1 MSDFKKGSNII
12 WNGKIYQV
20 FSKTLINNEVI
31 INYNNNPNHRLNY
44 KKEKVTKLLNKDD
57 YLLFRSEIFKVIGI
71 KENKNNVVYKLQ
83 NIIDEYVSTISFDN
97 INLSFISDEYQNK
110 LNSFIKFI
118 LKYNANKYIIK
129 NDLVIKFEEVYN
141 VFENIVI
148 YCKIKANKLYDI
160 FNYAKYTKSDDVFK
174 ILSITNIF
182 KMPGNFITKKY
193 QLITYKA
200 FINIC
205 KHYEINVSEE
215 IKIEKWIYYYFLVE
229 NKFYVPKYKFIKD
242 IEKEFKISITKIMIN
257 LQQKNKFMYIVI
269 DKKEYAT
276 TDYLYNFEKSMG
288 DLFLDLY
295 YKVNY
300 DIEEYRI
307 KQNIQD
313 FYRKYHKYQDV
324 DKKGFN
330 VEQEN
335 AIVNSI
341 KNKFSIVNGPPGTGK
356 TSVATCILYLLN
368 VLCNIEYEN
377 ISIMAPTGKAYM
389 NIKDS
394 ILNKGA
400 FFNETKSGTLHKIL
414 YGNNN
419 KNINNKYINN
429 EYNNNEYKNNNKI
442 DVIVVDEVSMI
453 DNFLLNDLLKKCKK
467 ENCRLIFLGDDK
479 QLPSV
484 KAGIILNKL
493 VNFDYIDENVNRL
506 NTIHRQSGG
515 LLLDSIY
522 KMTRNEIIAY
532 NTVNDNT
539 LYLKNI
545 NEINDDN
552 IYHQLQNLIS
562 DNNLNIDNCK
572 FICPF
577 KTDNKFIH
585 TGRINSILQNIFNP
599 ISEAN
604 YKANVKYNKIPFR
617 PNDKIIRT
625 ENSYDDNIMRANGQ
639 EATIVNYDANMI
651 DILYEGDENKVK
663 IDIDELYDAF
673 ELNYCITTHKSQG
686 SQYEN
691 VIYLIDDKATDF
703 FVDHTNIY
711 TAISRAKS
719 RCIIYTNL
727 NKFEKYQ
734 KKHSDRVSLFMKEFN
749 EYDIM

>member
-1 MSDFKKGSNII
+1 MSEFKKGSNII

-20 FSKTLINNEVI
+20 IAKNYINNEVI

-44 KKEKVTKLLNKDD
+44 KNEEITKLCSINDFI
-57 YLLFRSEIFKVIGI
+57 LFKNTIYKITDI
-71 KENKNNVVYKLQ
+71 KKERNNVVYEIQ
-83 NIIDEYVSTISFDN
+83 NALKEQKERSLPYDTIGLKHILD
-97 INLSFISDEYQNK
+97 DYQNK
-110 LNSFIKFI
+110 L
-118 LKYNANKYIIK
+118 
-129 NDLVIKFEEVYN
+129 
-141 VFENIVI
+141 
-148 YCKIKANKLYDI
+148 
-160 FNYAKYTKSDDVFK
+160 
-174 ILSITNIF
+174 
-182 KMPGNFITKKY
+182 GNFITFILKFYRNSCTTEMYNIFYKVVIRCKIKINKLYNILNYAKKIISSDIFQKLNIKNIYENPCNFIEKEY
-193 QLITYKA
+193 QFITYKE
-200 FINIC
+200 FIHIC
-205 KHYEINVSEE
+205 NEFKIVISEE
-215 IKIEKWIYYYFLVE
+215 VKVEKWIYFYFLQK
-229 NKFYVPKYKFIKD
+229 NKFYAIKHEFIKD
-242 IEKEFKISITKIMIN
+242 IENEFKMSVRKIIEK
-257 LQQKNKFMYIVI
+257 LHKKNKFMYIVI
-269 DKKEYAT
+269 NKKEYAT

-295 YKVNY
+295 YDVNY
-300 DIEEYRI
+300 DVNYDYITGLIDE
-307 KQNIQD
+307 
-313 FYRKYHKYQDV
+313 FC
-324 DKKGFN
+324 
-330 VEQEN
+330 QEN
-335 AIVNSI
+335 RMDILIGRQKDAIINSA
-341 KNKFSIVNGPPGTGK
+341 KNKFSIINGPPGTGK
-356 TSVATCILYLLN
+356 TTVVTCLLYVLN
-368 VLCNIEYEN
+368 ILCNIEYEN

-414 YGNNN
+414 YGNNK
-419 KNINNKYINN
+419 KNTNNKYINN
-429 EYNNNEYKNNNKI
+429 EYNNDENKNNNKI

-484 KAGIILNKL
+484 KAGIILKKL
-493 VNFDYIDENVNRL
+493 INCDYFDENVNKL
-506 NTIHRQSGG
+506 NKIHRQSGG

-545 NEINDDN
+545 NEINEDN
-552 IYHQLQNLIS
+552 IHHQLQNLIS

-599 ISEAN
+599 ILEAN

-639 EATIVNYDANMI
+639 EATIVNYDGNMI

-663 IDIDELYDAF
+663 IDIHELYDAF

-703 FVDHTNIY
+703 FVHHTNIY

-734 KKHSDRVSLFMKEFN
+734 KKYSDRVSLFMEEFN
-749 EYDIM
+749 EYDII

>member
-1 MSDFKKGSNII
+1 LFKNTIY
-12 WNGKIYQV
+12 KI
-20 FSKTLINNEVI
+20 TN
-31 INYNNNPNHRLNY
+31 
-44 KKEKVTKLLNKDD
+44 
-57 YLLFRSEIFKVIGI
+57 I
-71 KENKNNVVYKLQ
+71 KEERNDIVYELQ
-83 NIIDEYVSTISFDN
+83 NALKEQNEMYLPYDTIG
-97 INLSFISDEYQNK
+97 LKHISDDYQNK
-110 LNSFIKFI
+110 LGGFIKFI
-118 LKYNANKYIIK
+118 LKFYRNSCITEMYNIFYKV
-129 NDLVIKFEEVYN
+129 VIR
-141 VFENIVI
+141 
-148 YCKIKANKLYDI
+148 CKIKINKLYNI
-160 FNYAKYTKSDDVFK
+160 LNYAKKTKSND
-174 ILSITNIF
+174 ILQTLNI
-182 KMPGNFITKKY
+182 KNIYENPCNFIEKEY
-193 QLITYKA
+193 QFITYKEL
-200 FINIC
+200 IHIC
-205 KHYEINVSEE
+205 NEFKIVISEE
-215 IKIEKWIYYYFLVE
+215 VKVEKWIYFYFLQK
-229 NKFYVPKYKFIKD
+229 NKFYAIKHEFIKD
-242 IEKEFKISITKIMIN
+242 IENEFKMSVRKIIEK
-257 LQQKNKFMYIVI
+257 LHKKNKFMYII
-269 DKKEYAT
+269 INKKEYAT

-288 DLFLDLY
+288 DLLLDLY
-295 YKVNY
+295 YDVNY
-300 DIEEYRI
+300 DVNYDYITGLIDE
-307 KQNIQD
+307 
-313 FYRKYHKYQDV
+313 FC
-324 DKKGFN
+324 
-330 VEQEN
+330 QEN
-335 AIVNSI
+335 RMDILIGRQKDAIINSA
-341 KNKFSIVNGPPGTGK
+341 KNKFSIINGPPGTGK
-356 TSVATCILYLLN
+356 TTVVTCLLYVLN
-368 VLCNIEYEN
+368 ILCNIEYEN

-389 NIKDS
+389 NIKNS

-400 FFNETKSGTLHKIL
+400 FFNETKSGTLHKRL

-419 KNINNKYINN
+419 
-429 EYNNNEYKNNNKI
+429 EYNNDEYTNNEYKNNNKI

-484 KAGIILNKL
+484 KAGIIFKKL
-493 VNFDYIDENVNRL
+493 INCDYFDENVNKL
-506 NTIHRQSGG
+506 NKIHRQSGG

-545 NEINDDN
+545 NEINEDN
-552 IYHQLQNLIS
+552 IHHQLQNLIS

-599 ISEAN
+599 ILEAN
-604 YKANVKYNKIPFR
+604 YETNLKYKKVPFR
-617 PNDKIIRT
+617 KYDKIIRT
-625 ENSYDDNIMRANGQ
+625 ENSYDDNGMRANGQ
-639 EATIVNYDANMI
+639 EATIVNYDGNTI

-691 VIYLIDDKATDF
+691 VIYLIDDKAIDF

-719 RCIIYTNL
+719 KCIIYTNL

-734 KKHSDRVSLFMKEFN
+734 KKHSDRVSLFMEEFN

>member
-1 MSDFKKGSNII
+1 MSEFKKGSNII

-20 FSKTLINNEVI
+20 IAKNYINNEVI

-44 KKEKVTKLLNKDD
+44 INEEIAKLCSINDFILFKNTIYKITKIKEQRNDIVYELQNALKEKEVIYRSYETIGLKHILDD
-57 YLLFRSEIFKVIGI
+57 
-71 KENKNNVVYKLQ
+71 
-83 NIIDEYVSTISFDN
+83 
-97 INLSFISDEYQNK
+97 YQNK
-110 LNSFIKFI
+110 LGNFIKFI
-118 LKYNANKYIIK
+118 LKFYRNSCITEIYNIFYKV
-129 NDLVIKFEEVYN
+129 VIR
-141 VFENIVI
+141 
-148 YCKIKANKLYDI
+148 CKIKINKLYNI
-160 FNYAKYTKSDDVFK
+160 LNYAKKTKSND
-174 ILSITNIF
+174 ILQTLNI
-182 KMPGNFITKKY
+182 KNIYENPCNFIEKEY
-193 QLITYKA
+193 QFITYKE
-200 FINIC
+200 FIHIC
-205 KHYEINVSEE
+205 SEFKIVISEE
-215 IKIEKWIYYYFLVE
+215 VKVEKWIYFYFLQK
-229 NKFYVPKYKFIKD
+229 NKFYAIKHEFIKD
-242 IEKEFKISITKIMIN
+242 IENEFKMSVRKIIDK
-257 LQQKNKFMYIVI
+257 LHKKNKFMYIVI
-269 DKKEYAT
+269 NKKEYAT

-295 YKVNY
+295 YDVNY

-313 FYRKYHKYQDV
+313 FYREYYKYQDA

-341 KNKFSIVNGPPGTGK
+341 KNKFSIINGPPGTGK
-356 TSVATCILYLLN
+356 TSVATCILYVLN

-394 ILNKGA
+394 ILNKGE

-419 KNINNKYINN
+419 EYKNNKYINN
-429 EYNNNEYKNNNKI
+429 EYNNDEYTNNEYKNNDKI
-442 DVIVVDEVSMI
+442 DVIIVDEVSMI

-484 KAGIILNKL
+484 KAGIILKKL
-493 VNFDYIDENVNRL
+493 INCDYFDENVNKL
-506 NTIHRQSGG
+506 KKIHRQSGG
-515 LLLDSIY
+515 LLLDTIY

-545 NEINDDN
+545 NEINEDN
-552 IYHQLQNLIS
+552 IPHQLQNLIS

-599 ISEAN
+599 ISDAN

-639 EATIVNYDANMI
+639 EATIVNYDGNTI

-719 RCIIYTNL
+719 KCIIYTNL

-734 KKHSDRVSLFMKEFN
+734 KKYSDRVSLFMEEFN